1 MNYELKN
8 LVTESFRM
16 VTRNVSLWKTLDWV
30 TIGIY
35 LLLIIAGWISVCGA
49 SYDYGDRDFLDV
61 STRAGKQFMWI
72 ICSFGLG
79 FVLLMLEDRMY
90 DMFSYIIYI
99 SLILLLIVTIFIAPE
114 TKGSRSWLVLGPVNL
129 QPAEF
134 AKFATALA
142 LAKFMNAYSFHI
154 KRWKCFLPLAAFILL
169 PMLLIIAQKETGSAL
184 VYLAFFLVLYR
195 EGMPGV
201 VLFSG
206 VCAVV
211 YFVVGIR
218 FDQVFIA
225 DTPTPI
231 GEFSVLMMILLFA
244 GGMVWVY
251 KKKWAPTRNIIGGS
265 LTVLLLAYMVSEYIV
280 PFNLV
285 WVEWGLSAV
294 IASYLVY
301 LSLSERQRAYL
312 LIGVFSLASIGFL
325 YSSDYVFDNILEPHQ
340 QIRIKVVLGMEE
352 DLAGAGYNVNQSKI
366 AIGSGGLTGKGFLN
380 GTQTK
385 LKYVPEQDTDFI
397 FCTVGEEQ
405 GFVGSAIVLLLFLAL
420 ILRLVTLSE
429 RQPSTFG
436 RVYGYS
442 VISIFLFHLFI
453 NVGMV
458 LGLTPVIGI
467 PLPFFSYGGSSLW
480 GFTILLFIFLRIDAG
495 RSRRL

>member
-1 MNYELKN
+1 
-8 LVTESFRM
+8 M
-16 VTRNVSLWKTLDWV
+16 VRRNDNLWKTLDWV

-35 LLLIIAGWISVCGA
+35 LLLIIAGWFSVCGA
-49 SYDYGDRDFLDV
+49 SYDYGERDFLDF
-61 STRAGKQFMWI
+61 STRAGKQFIWI

-90 DMFSYIIYI
+90 DMFSYIIYVGM
-99 SLILLLIVTIFIAPE
+99 ILLLIVTIFIAPDV
-114 TKGSRSWLVLGPVNL
+114 KGSRSWLQLGPVSL

-134 AKFATALA
+134 AKFATALV
-142 LAKFMNAYSFHI
+142 LAKYMNTYLFNI
-154 KRWKCFLPLAAFILL
+154 KRVKSFVVVLALVLL
-169 PMLLIIAQKETGSAL
+169 PMMLIILQKETGSAL
-184 VYLAFFLVLYR
+184 VYLAFFLMFYR

-206 VCAVV
+206 VCAVL
-211 YFVVGIR
+211 YFVIAIR

-231 GEFSVLMMILLFA
+231 GEFAVLCMIILFTGMMPGI
-244 GGMVWVY
+244 Y
-251 KKKWAPTRNIIGGS
+251 NKKWNYTRIILGS
-265 LTVLLLAYMVSEYIV
+265 SALLLILSFIFSEYIIH
-280 PFNLV
+280 FNLV
-285 WVEWGLSAV
+285 WSQWVLSALL
-294 IASYLVY
+294 ISYLIY
-301 LSLSERQRAYL
+301 LSLAERQKSYI
-312 LIGVFSLASIGFL
+312 LISLFALGSIAFM

-340 QIRIKVVLGMEE
+340 QIRIKVVLGME
-352 DLAGAGYNVNQSKI
+352 DDPTGAGYNVNQSKI

-397 FCTVGEEQ
+397 FCTIGEEQ
-405 GFVGSAIVLLLFLAL
+405 GFIGSSIVLLLFLAL
-420 ILRLVTLSE
+420 ILRLIALSE
-429 RQPSTFG
+429 RQISTFG

-442 VISIFLFHLFI
+442 VLSIFLFHLFI
-453 NVGMV
+453 NIGMV

-495 RSRRL
+495 RKHRL

>member
-1 MNYELKN
+1 ME
-8 LVTESFRM
+8 
-16 VTRNVSLWKTLDWV
+16 TRSVSLWKTLDWV
-30 TIGIY
+30 TIVIY
-35 LLLIIAGWISVCGA
+35 LLLIIGGWFSVCGA
-49 SYDYGDRDFLDV
+49 SYDYGDRDFLDF
-61 STRAGKQFMWI
+61 STRAGRQFVWI

-79 FVLLMLEDRMY
+79 FILLMLEERMY
-90 DMFSYIIYI
+90 DMFAYLIYI
-99 SLILLLIVTIFIAPE
+99 GMILLLIVTIFIAPD
-114 TKGSRSWLVLGPVNL
+114 TKGSRSWLILGPVSL

-142 LAKFMNAYSFHI
+142 LAKFMNAYSFNI
-154 KRWKCFLPLAAFILL
+154 KKWKCFLPLVAFILL
-169 PMLLIIAQKETGSAL
+169 PMLLIILQKETGSAL

-231 GEFSVLMMILLFA
+231 GEFAVLLMILLFA
-244 GGMVWVY
+244 GSMVWVY
-251 KKKWAPTRNIIGGS
+251 RKKWEPVRNMIGGS
-265 LTVLLLAYMVSEYIV
+265 LLVLLIAYLVSEYLS

-285 WVEWGLSAV
+285 WVEWGLCV
-294 IASYLVY
+294 VTIGYLLY
-301 LSLSERQRAYL
+301 LSLSERQR
-312 LIGVFSLASIGFL
+312 
-325 YSSDYVFDNILEPHQ
+325 LEPHQ

-405 GFVGSAIVLLLFLAL
+405 GFVGSAAVLLLFLAL
-420 ILRLVTLSE
+420 ILCLIATSE
-429 RQPSTFG
+429 RQTSTFG

-442 VISIFLFHLFI
+442 VVSIFLFHLFI
-453 NVGMV
+453 NIGMV

>member
-1 MNYELKN
+1 
-8 LVTESFRM
+8 M
-16 VTRNVSLWKTLDWV
+16 VTRSVSLWKTLDWV
-30 TIGIY
+30 TICVY
-35 LLLIIAGWISVCGA
+35 LILVTIGWFSICGA
-49 SYDYGDRDFLDV
+49 SYDYGDRDFLDF
-61 STRAGKQFMWI
+61 STRAGKQFVWI

-90 DMFSYIIYI
+90 DMFAYILYVGM
-99 SLILLLIVTIFIAPE
+99 ILLLIVTIFIAPDV
-114 TKGSRSWLVLGPVNL
+114 KGSRSWLQLGPVSL

-134 AKFATALA
+134 AKFATALV
-142 LAKFMNAYSFHI
+142 LAKYINSYSFSI
-154 KRWKCFLPLAAFILL
+154 KKPKCMIALITFILL
-169 PMLLIIAQKETGSAL
+169 PMMLIILQKETGSAL
-184 VYLAFFLVLYR
+184 VYLAFFLMLYR

-206 VCAVV
+206 LCAVI
-211 YFVVGIR
+211 YFVVGVR

-225 DTPTPI
+225 DTSTPI
-231 GEFSVLMMILLFA
+231 GEFAVLSMVLLFA

-251 KKKWAPTRNIIGGS
+251 KKRWEPVRNIIGVS
-265 LTVLLLAYMVSEYIV
+265 VLVLFLSYLVSEYII

-285 WVEWGLSAV
+285 WVQWILCLCTIIYLTYLWLSG
-294 IASYLVY
+294 
-301 LSLSERQRAYL
+301 RQRSYL
-312 LIGVFSLASIGFL
+312 LIGLFALGSIGFL
-325 YSSDYVFDNILEPHQ
+325 YSSNYVFDNVLEPHQ
-340 QIRIKVVLGMEE
+340 QIRIKVLLGMEQ

-366 AIGSGGLTGKGFLN
+366 AIGSGGLLGKGFLN

-397 FCTVGEEQ
+397 FCTIGEEQ
-405 GFVGSAIVLLLFLAL
+405 GFVGSSVVLLLFLTL
-420 ILRLVTLSE
+420 ILRLIALSE
-429 RQPSTFG
+429 RQPSAFG

-442 VISIFLFHLFI
+442 VVSILLFHLFI

-495 RSRRL
+495 RGRRI